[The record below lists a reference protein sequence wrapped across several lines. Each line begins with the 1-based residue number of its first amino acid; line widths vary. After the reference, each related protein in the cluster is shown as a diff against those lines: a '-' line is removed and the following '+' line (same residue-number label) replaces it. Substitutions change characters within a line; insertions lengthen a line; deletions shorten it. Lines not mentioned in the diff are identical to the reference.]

1 MTHAEFR
8 RVVVAGASISSCL
21 AYDRPSNYVV
31 LSKILLFC
39 QSPTPVVPWE
49 IVTGGQNRSVASA
62 KSRAVTRIGVDDPRM
77 SKIVIYNG
85 TVYIS
90 GQADTIASD
99 STCAKSDLL
108 GKPLSSFLTHLS
120 HLFCSLIVKGQ
131 TENVLAKVDDLLN
144 QAGTSKSDLLTAN
157 IWLKEIDSDFK
168 EMNAVWNDWLDPNNK
183 PVRATVQARMAR
195 PEILVEI
202 QVTAKSYM

>member
-1 MTHAEFR
+1 MHNFVASSRLHQLLRASLITAQETMLSQRFCCFASR
-8 RVVVAGASISSCL
+8 LSPSCRV
-21 AYDRPSNYVV
+21 
-31 LSKILLFC
+31 K
-39 QSPTPVVPWE
+39 
-49 IVTGGQNRSVASA
+49 IVTGARNRSVASA
-62 KSRAVTRIGVDDPRM
+62 ISKAVTRIGVDDPRM

-90 GQADTIASD
+90 GQTDSTASD

-108 GKPLSSFLTHLS
+108 GKPLPSFLTHLS
-120 HLFCSLIVKGQ
+120 HLFCSLTVKGQ

-183 PVRATVQARMAR
+183 PVRATVEARMAR

>member
-1 MTHAEFR
+1 
-8 RVVVAGASISSCL
+8 
-21 AYDRPSNYVV
+21 
-31 LSKILLFC
+31 
-39 QSPTPVVPWE
+39 
-49 IVTGGQNRSVASA
+49 
-62 KSRAVTRIGVDDPRM
+62 M

-90 GQADTIASD
+90 GQTDTTASD
-99 STCAKSDLL
+99 
-108 GKPLSSFLTHLS
+108 
-120 HLFCSLIVKGQ
+120 IKGQ

-168 EMNAVWNDWLDPNNK
+168 AMNAVWNDWLDPDNK
-183 PVRATVQARMAR
+183 PVRATVEARMAR

-202 QVTAKSYM
+202 QVTAKSYI